1 MFEFPH
7 KTYSPKGTCALKEM
21 LLESLKRGL
30 YQPSPVLLAPNTSSM
45 EENFSTDVARVG
57 GVGVEGMIQ
66 AHYIYCEL
74 YFYYN
79 YISFTSDHQALD
91 HRGWR
96 PLAYIIQEHKLT
108 LFQGG
113 LIPS

>member
-1 MFEFPH
+1 MFGFPH

-21 LLESLKRGL
+21 LLDSLKRGL
-30 YQPSPVLLAPNTSSM
+30 HQPTPVFLAPRTSSM
-45 EENFSTDVARVG
+45 EENFSTDVARG
-57 GVGVEGMIQ
+57 GGLGVEEMIQ
-66 AHYIYCEL
+66 THYIYCEL
-74 YFYYN
+74 YFSYN
-79 YISFTSDHQALD
+79 YIRFTSDHQALD

>member
-1 MFEFPH
+1 
-7 KTYSPKGTCALKEM
+7 
-21 LLESLKRGL
+21 
-30 YQPSPVLLAPNTSSM
+30 
-45 EENFSTDVARVG
+45 
-57 GVGVEGMIQ
+57 MIQ
-66 AHYIYCEL
+66 THYIYCEL
-74 YFYYN
+74 YFSYN
-79 YISFTSDHQALD
+79 YIRFTSDHQALD

>member
-7 KTYSPKGTCALKEM
+7 KTYSPKGTCALKEI

-30 YQPSPVLLAPNTSSM
+30 YQPSPVLLAPNTSSV

-57 GVGVEGMIQ
+57 DVGVEGMIQ

-91 HRGWR
+91 PRGWGS
-96 PLAYIIQEHKLT
+96 LA
-108 LFQGG
+108 
-113 LIPS
+113 